1 MHIEKIEIHSPCSR
15 WQCYGPSDLVHIC
28 HTSLQQYWEG
38 RHSVHWRDR
47 SYCQNVNTHRL
58 HERQKK
64 KSRGKVIPLCGTW
77 RADPKGVRIIL
88 LLYRELS
95 VICGHDGAEKVGKTL
110 RNQNQQQWNTAVNCG
125 WSGFNKNRM
134 GKIKTP
140 TAETSDM
147 VYSCDITA
155 GVLLY
160 NFWAHAVSS
169 KKAPEGL

>member
-1 MHIEKIEIHSPCSR
+1 MAPVIWCTFVTHLSNSI
-15 WQCYGPSDLVHIC
+15 
-28 HTSLQQYWEG
+28 G
-38 RHSVHWRDR
+38 RADTVSTDGIAVIAKTWTLTGFMRDR
-47 SYCQNVNTHRL
+47 
-58 HERQKK
+58 KK
-64 KSRGKVIPLCGTW
+64 KSRGKVIPLCGIW